1 MQLEKIIIA
10 TDFSEP
16 AAAAAEW
23 VARYF
28 APAAKLVL
36 VYVVDTNHRRA
47 PSEDPSG
54 RGVAMDDEY
63 DLAARRLRDAA
74 AAIGAPRCTS
84 EIRPGRTSDEIVRAS
99 EELHADLVAVGKHSR
114 RRGII
119 ARLGSTAEEIVRSSR
134 IPVLLVA
141 EPPDAEPRTLLAA
154 VDNSRVAPRVVQW
167 ARFLAERFGASATAM
182 HVVGASVFTS
192 AIASIDAGCEAAEVT
207 PEEASSEPL
216 RTADDWLSRLAGHD
230 ANRRPLHVDVMF
242 GDPAEEIIAAAARMD
257 ADMIVM
263 GSRGLGRLGSAILGS
278 VASAVLRSAPCPV
291 LVIREPEDE
300 VVHPD
305 S

>member
-1 MQLEKIIIA
+1 MELEKIIIA

-16 AAAAAEW
+16 AAAAAGW
-23 VARYF
+23 VARHF

-36 VYVVDTNHRRA
+36 VYVMDSKQRHA
-47 PSEDPSG
+47 PSEDPCGTGGS
-54 RGVAMDDEY
+54 MDDEY
-63 DLAARRLRDAA
+63 DLAARRLHDAVA
-74 AAIGAPRCTS
+74 DIGASRCTS
-84 EIRPGRTSDEIVRAS
+84 EIRLGRTAEEVVRAS
-99 EELHADLVAVGKHSR
+99 EELRADLVVVGKHSR
-114 RRGII
+114 RRGVI

-134 IPVLLVA
+134 TPVLLVT

-154 VDNSRVAPRVVQW
+154 VNDSHVAPWVVQW
-167 ARFLAERFGASATAM
+167 ARFLAERFGARATAM

-192 AIASIDAGCEAAEVT
+192 ALASVDAGGEAAET
-207 PEEASSEPL
+207 LPKSMTSEPP
-216 RTADDWLSRLAGHD
+216 RSADGWLSRLAGHD

-242 GDPAEEIIAAAARMD
+242 GDPADEIIAAAARMD

-263 GSRGLGRLGSAILGS
+263 GSRGMGRLGSAILGS

-291 LVIREPEDE
+291 LVVREPEDE
-300 VVHPD
+300 VAHSV

>member
-1 MQLEKIIIA
+1 MQLAKIIIA
-10 TDFSEP
+10 TDLSEP

-23 VARYF
+23 VARHF
-28 APAAKLVL
+28 APTARLVL
-36 VYVVDTNHRRA
+36 VHVMDTNRRRA
-47 PSEDPSG
+47 PGEDPSG
-54 RGVAMDDEY
+54 SAASVDDEY
-63 DLAARRLRDAA
+63 DLATRRLRDAA
-74 AAIGAPRCTS
+74 AALGAPRCTS
-84 EIRPGRTSDEIVRAS
+84 EIRHGRTADEIARAAK
-99 EELHADLVAVGKHSR
+99 ELHADLVVVGKHSR

-134 IPVLLVA
+134 IPVLLVT
-141 EPPDAEPRTLLAA
+141 EPADAEPRTLLAA
-154 VDNSRVAPRVVQW
+154 VNDSHVAPWVVQW
-167 ARFLAERFGASATAM
+167 ARFLAERFDASVTAI

-192 AIASIDAGCEAAEVT
+192 ALADVDAGGEAAGTT
-207 PEEASSEPL
+207 PARATDEPL

-242 GDPAEEIIAAAARMD
+242 GDPAEEIIAAATRLD

-263 GSRGLGRLGSAILGS
+263 GSRGMGRLGSAILGS

-300 VVHPD
+300 VVR
-305 S
+305 SVS

>member
-23 VARYF
+23 VARHF
-28 APAAKLVL
+28 APAARLVL
-36 VYVVDTNHRRA
+36 VYVMDTNHHHVSNGGSSCCSV
-47 PSEDPSG
+47 P
-54 RGVAMDDEY
+54 MDDEY
-63 DLAARRLRDAA
+63 DRAVRRLRDAT
-74 AAIGAPRCTS
+74 AAIGASRCTS
-84 EIRPGRTSDEIVRAS
+84 EIRLGRTADEIVRAS
-99 EELHADLVAVGKHSR
+99 EELRADLIVVGKHSR
-114 RRGII
+114 RRGIL

-134 IPVLLVA
+134 TPVLLVS

-154 VDNSRVAPRVVQW
+154 VNDSHVAPWVVQW
-167 ARFLAERFGASATAM
+167 ACFLADRFGAGATAM

-192 AIASIDAGCEAAEVT
+192 ALASTDPGGEAAEPMPDGAT
-207 PEEASSEPL
+207 AEPF
-216 RTADDWLSRLAGHD
+216 RTVDDWLSRLARQD
-230 ANRRPLHVDVMF
+230 VNRLPLNVDVMF
-242 GDPAEEIIAAAARMD
+242 GDPAEEIIAAAARID

-278 VASAVLRSAPCPV
+278 VASVVLRSAPCPV
-291 LVIREPEDE
+291 LVVREPEDE
-300 VVHPD
+300 VVRPE